1 MKQLDTPET
10 KAAFWMRG
18 YLISMSTDP
27 SVPEAARAEAKNAL
41 ELWYDANPC
50 MRPAPPVDA
59 PIIYC
64 SACDE
69 QPADPNSAKGCCRF
83 CQADED
89 DPGRTQI
96 VFEDLF
102 PVAEDRSF
110 PESHNMIDD
119 ILENR

>member
-1 MKQLDTPET
+1 MKQLDTPEA

-18 YLISMSTDP
+18 YLIAMTTDP
-27 SVPEAARAEAKNAL
+27 QLPEAVRTEAKDAL
-41 ELWYDANPC
+41 DRWYADNPC
-50 MRPAPPVDA
+50 MRPAPPADA

-64 SACDE
+64 SACSE
-69 QPADPNSAKGCCRF
+69 QPADPNSTKGYCRF

-96 VFEDLF
+96 TFEDLT
-102 PVAEDRSF
+102 EDRSF

-119 ILENR
+119 LLENR